1 MGFAE
6 AFPAGVVRR
15 QLAIVVQGIGGVANP
30 FHRIG
35 GTLFEDFVCRQVD
48 GVSTGVYVGDSHYC
62 VIGHMEWPPHNS
74 SKGVL

>member
-15 QLAIVVQGIGGVANP
+15 RLAIVVQGIGGVAEP

-35 GTLFEDFVCRQVD
+35 GMRHGTFVCRQADV
-48 GVSTGVYVGDSHYC
+48 VSAGVYVGDSHYC